1 MVTREDRE
9 AHWDAAYRTRGTE
22 GVSWFQAEPTMS
34 LRMIRALEVD
44 HAKPVIDI
52 GGGASS
58 LVDHLVAEG
67 FLDVSVLDL
76 SETALAEGRRRCGTA
91 SAVTLLHEDVLTW
104 RPVRRFGLWHDRAVF
119 HFLTDEGDRA
129 RYLTTVSEAL
139 APGSGIVMA
148 TFADDGPEHC
158 SGLPVSR
165 YSVEALSGV
174 LGGRVTLVDTR
185 RELHTT
191 PEGAVQPFTWVAGI
205 WH

>member
-1 MVTREDRE
+1 MPGELE
-9 AHWDAAYRTRGTE
+9 AHWDAAYRTLGAE

-34 LRMIRALEVD
+34 LQMIRTLGID
-44 HAKPVIDI
+44 HSTPIIDV

-58 LVDHLVAEG
+58 LVDHLVSEG

-76 SETALAEGRRRCGTA
+76 SETALNEGRRRLGTA
-91 SAVTLLHEDVLTW
+91 KAVTWLHEDVLTW
-104 RPVRRFGLWHDRAVF
+104 RPPRRFGLWHDRAVF

-129 RYLTTVSEAL
+129 RYLASISEAL
-139 APGSGIVMA
+139 EPGSGIVMA

-165 YSVEALSGV
+165 YSVEALFRV
-174 LGGRVTLVDTR
+174 LGGRVTLVDAR
-185 RELHTT
+185 GELHTT
-191 PEGAVQPFTWVAGI
+191 PGGVVQPFTWVAGV